1 MLFWVCVDD
10 KPIAL
15 PTKDAEEAKHLAL
28 EHLNDRRFGECANR
42 RLSRQ
47 LAADGGQAPLS
58 SEYAELDLKQAN
70 MSSR

>member
-28 EHLNDRRFGECANR
+28 EHLKIDASANVQIDVYPGNSQPMEAKLR
-42 RLSRQ
+42 
-47 LAADGGQAPLS
+47 
-58 SEYAELDLKQAN
+58 YQAN
-70 MSSR
+70 TRSWTSSRAT